1 MNTEA
6 GKIHGALWGF
16 GGKEG
21 YRHYMS
27 NYDLN
32 NTHKRLGTK
41 TYQEYMKSLEKK
53 EPQAFPKHMQTIPEA
68 PTADEV
74 EKDPSLAAIPIFG
87 RSV

>member
-16 GGKEG
+16 GAKEG
-21 YRHYMS
+21 YQHYMS

-41 TYQEYMKSLEKK
+41 AYREYMRALEKR
-53 EPQAFPKHMQTIPEA
+53 EPQAFPKKMQTIPKA
-68 PTADEV
+68 PTV
-74 EKDPSLAAIPIFG
+74 MRLKKTHL
-87 RSV
+87 